1 MVGKVNYGSLP
12 FEEQIAYFR
21 NKVNVPTERW
31 ADMWKQAHDR
41 SFIVAGAMKDDLLAD
56 FRSAVDKAIS
66 EGKSLNWFKSEFKHI
81 VAKHGWEHN
90 GHANWRSQVIYE
102 TNLRQS
108 YTAGREQQ
116 IEQIKHRRPYGIYKH
131 SGSEHPRHDHL
142 SWNNMVLPLDDP
154 WWKTHTPIN
163 GFGCKCKK
171 LTASKRTLERLGLE
185 VSQAPKIEHYDWVD
199 KVTGEVHRV
208 PKGVD
213 PGFDYTP
220 KSSAELTEK
229 TKTLVQA
236 KPPLE
241 ERLPTRAVESTFST
255 VKGVNASEISR
266 VLEQT
271 ASPQLTAFTEFLSK
285 HEVKTLVLK
294 QSELSGKAKGR
305 ALVEPIEEYLQSGQ
319 RAPIL
324 NFFHRNATRTNG
336 FTSKHWNHVVVKAK
350 STDTLKRVTAEQ
362 LREAMERAM
371 ALSATSQQYSLST
384 IVKAMYGDSA
394 RVVNTWAHEMG
405 HQIHFKAGSPAA
417 PVAYGITQ
425 YSELN
430 EFEWFAE
437 HFVVWLFAPEALK
450 DRYPEVFSFIT
461 DTVNKAI

>member
-1 MVGKVNYGSLP
+1 MVGIVNYGSLP

-31 ADMWKQAHDR
+31 VDMWKQAHDR

-271 ASPQLTAFTEFLSK
+271 ASPQRTAFAEFLSK

-305 ALVEPIEEYLQSGQ
+305 ALVEPIEEYLQTGQ

-350 STDTLKRVTAEQ
+350 STDTLKRVSAEQ
-362 LREAMERAM
+362 LREAIERAM
-371 ALSATSQQYSLST
+371 ALSATSKQYSLST

-425 YSELN
+425 YSEQN

-437 HFVVWLFAPEALK
+437 HFVVWLFAPDALN
-450 DRYPEVFSFIT
+450 DRYPEIFSFIT

>member
-81 VAKHGWEHN
+81 VAKHGWEHK

-229 TKTLVQA
+229 TKTLIQA

-241 ERLPTRAVESTFST
+241 ERLPTRAVESAFST

-271 ASPQLTAFTEFLSK
+271 ASSQLTAFTEFLSK

-394 RVVNTWAHEMG
+394 RVLNTWAHEMG

-425 YSELN
+425 YSEQN

-437 HFVVWLFAPEALK
+437 HFVAWLFAPEALN
-450 DRYPEVFSFIT
+450 DRYPEIFSFIT

>member
-142 SWNNMVLPLDDP
+142 SWNNMVLLLDDP

-185 VSQAPKIEHYDWVD
+185 VSQAPKIEYYDWVD

-236 KPPLE
+236 KPLLE
-241 ERLPTRAVESTFST
+241 ERLPTRAVESAFST

-266 VLEQT
+266 VLEQA

-285 HEVKTLVLK
+285 HEVKSLVLK
-294 QSELSGKAKGR
+294 QSELTGKAKGR

-319 RAPIL
+319 RSPIL

-371 ALSATSQQYSLST
+371 VLSATSQQYSLST

-425 YSELN
+425 YSEQN

-437 HFVVWLFAPEALK
+437 HFVVWLFAPEALN

>member
-1 MVGKVNYGSLP
+1 MVGIVNYGSLP

-81 VAKHGWEHN
+81 VASHGWEHN

-229 TKTLVQA
+229 TKMLVQA

-266 VLEQT
+266 VLEQA

-350 STDTLKRVTAEQ
+350 STDTLKRVSAEQ

-384 IVKAMYGDSA
+384 IVKSMYGDSA

-425 YSELN
+425 YSEQN

-437 HFVVWLFAPEALK
+437 HFVAWLFAPEALN
-450 DRYPEVFSFIT
+450 DRYPEIFSFIT

>member
-1 MVGKVNYGSLP
+1 MVGIVNYGSLP

-21 NKVNVPTERW
+21 NKVNVSTERW
-31 ADMWKQAHDR
+31 ADIWKQAHDR

-241 ERLPTRAVESTFST
+241 ERLPTRAVESAFST
-255 VKGVNASEISR
+255 VKGVNASEISS
-266 VLEQT
+266 VLEQA
-271 ASPQLTAFTEFLSK
+271 ASPQLKAFTEFLSK

-294 QSELSGKAKGR
+294 QSELTGKAKGR
-305 ALVEPIEEYLQSGQ
+305 ALVEPIEEYLQLGQ

-437 HFVVWLFAPEALK
+437 HFVVWLFAPEALN
-450 DRYPEVFSFIT
+450 DRYPEIFSFIT
-461 DTVNKAI
+461 DTVNKTI

>member
-1 MVGKVNYGSLP
+1 MVGIVNYGSLP

-171 LTASKRTLERLGLE
+171 LTASKRTLERLGFE
-185 VSQAPKIEHYDWVD
+185 VSQAPKVEHYDWVD

-229 TKTLVQA
+229 TKQLVQA
-236 KPPLE
+236 KLPLE
-241 ERLPTRAVESTFST
+241 DRLPTRTVESAFST

-266 VLEQT
+266 VLEQ
-271 ASPQLTAFTEFLSK
+271 SPSAQLMVFKQYLTQNP
-285 HEVKTLVLK
+285 VKTLILK
-294 QSELSGKAKGR
+294 QSEIKLGKR
-305 ALVEPIEEYLQSGQ
+305 ASELAPQIEEYLQTEHPN
-319 RAPIL
+319 PIVKYL
-324 NFFHRNATRTNG
+324 HRTPSKVNG
-336 FTSKHWNHVVVKAK
+336 FTAPGWQHVVVKAK
-350 STDTLKRVTAEQ
+350 STDTLRRVTMEQ
-362 LREAMERAM
+362 MQQAALLVMEHARQDKLFSM
-371 ALSATSQQYSLST
+371 SAA
-384 IVKAMYGDSA
+384 VKALHGDSA
-394 RVVNTWAHEMG
+394 RVLNTWAHEVG
-405 HQIHFKAGSPAA
+405 HQIHFHSGKLMP
-417 PVAYGITQ
+417 PVNFGLTQ
-425 YSELN
+425 YSERN

-437 HFVVWLFAPEALK
+437 HFTLWLFAPEQLQK
-450 DRYPEVFSFIT
+450 QYPEIFDFIT
-461 DTVNKAI
+461 DTLYKTF

>member
-1 MVGKVNYGSLP
+1 MVGIVNYGSLP

-255 VKGVNASEISR
+255 IKGVNASEISR
-266 VLEQT
+266 VLEQA

-294 QSELSGKAKGR
+294 QNELSGKAKGR

-425 YSELN
+425 YSEQN

-437 HFVVWLFAPEALK
+437 HFVAWLFAPEALN
-450 DRYPEVFSFIT
+450 DRYPEIFSFIT